1 MNVLWISF
9 VKAIRQ
15 HVRSITPFIMQV
27 LSTLILIIILGSAL
41 SGNFKTDDFISP
53 VKVTLVNSDKGEAS
67 KEFINFLN
75 NSNMEKLIKVSQAKD
90 LKTAKELMEQ
100 NKCDGVIEIKSG
112 FSEAYI
118 KGNFEGIETFIIDN
132 DKTSFQILSS
142 IINGWKNNSSAIQ
155 TALKSGKSMDSILVS
170 LQNNDKI
177 IKEMP
182 LLKGG
187 RLPKA
192 MDYYAITMVVMT
204 LMFSGM
210 NTLGRLQEGFL
221 SDMKTRLMCTAAP
234 IGYILTGELLG
245 ITLMSFLQMVFVILF
260 AHFVYGANLGSS
272 LGIVFGT
279 LFLMALFGQMLAA
292 VLTLGLKDSNA
303 PQGIIATLA
312 MGLSFLAGGFYTSPI
327 KGKLGEFLVTY
338 GTPNSLAQTAIF
350 GSIYGGDKRIIF
362 ICMGMLAL
370 LSLIFL
376 GLTIIFAR
384 RRILS

>member
-1 MNVLWISF
+1 
-9 VKAIRQ
+9 
-15 HVRSITPFIMQV
+15 
-27 LSTLILIIILGSAL
+27 
-41 SGNFKTDDFISP
+41 
-53 VKVTLVNSDKGEAS
+53 
-67 KEFINFLN
+67 
-75 NSNMEKLIKVSQAKD
+75 
-90 LKTAKELMEQ
+90 
-100 NKCDGVIEIKSG
+100 
-112 FSEAYI
+112 
-118 KGNFEGIETFIIDN
+118 
-132 DKTSFQILSS
+132 
-142 IINGWKNNSSAIQ
+142 
-155 TALKSGKSMDSILVS
+155 
-170 LQNNDKI
+170 
-177 IKEMP
+177 MP